1 MLPDGAHT
9 RENDWTIFMLNQD
22 YSFYQPPS
30 LYPATTHS
38 KNQFYPISLHNLS
51 SVRSIKT
58 PGFSKSNDDVLEMS
72 GNPCPGIS
80 YSVGNKDLLYC
91 INLVRTKYDSGA
103 KRGAVV
109 KAMAICSRLPH
120 FHIFKPVLLLA
131 LESYYRN
138 PSIEA
143 LNELYTSINSMD
155 TANIPQFNIFQK
167 SILRHSTDHSMIE
180 SISSLSLQAQINA
193 ISSPTAANDNK
204 NTNNVSEKSNNPFNI
219 NSYNPQT
226 KFSSSNP
233 TSNSWHSSEKYPNIL
248 SINDKAYN
256 NGQPITFENYT
267 SHGNDY
273 RFFPTKIVF
282 QDVNLSVRIPLTMYS
297 EEIGDTSLA
306 KLITKF
312 GGPLNNVIRTGHPHL
327 DIGNGLVHPISILI
341 NAVLTQKRII
351 FLGFNLPADEVASYV
366 VAAIV
371 IGSGGGNILHGLKH
385 RAFPYACL
393 PMIDKLLQVP
403 GFIAGVTNP
412 AFEDHPGWWDVLF
425 NVKTGKVII
434 SSNLISQKDSLVN
447 HKHDDSSRYSIDGA
461 SSLGHKYL
469 YKDLKVDKNF
479 FYDQEFINDL
489 YSAINNHMNEV
500 TIREKFENY
509 FRNFLVLVAIYE
521 QQAYKSSQLFFAPK
535 TPINSKINHDLL
547 GDVLSSD
554 QINFGYSD
562 EIYLSSSQAGNKDQ
576 SIGSS
581 MSSNSSSL
589 PSSSVINSNGSS
601 NGGETPSHYLIDN
614 TKLQKEIKMNIGRI
628 EGFIGTILYKNIKA
642 DIQQNQRQ
650 YPVVAIDVQT
660 IINRLRNGTNI
671 PQYEVIALYHL
682 LNAHINT
689 PAQIEMLLSF
699 LPLSSTGL
707 IPLVFGLY
715 HMDDTVR
722 FLAASLLAKI
732 EKHPVG
738 SKFVNCLNYFHKSI
752 NAIKWLETQD
762 PMLQLPP
769 PPLHLSPPRSLASI
783 ATKICP
789 SFFVFLKLYNLN
801 KNSILWS
808 GNWSSL

>member
-1 MLPDGAHT
+1 MGNVDFILVSEFDIDLGSTLKHEFPRPTGVDPSYLADCMLPDGAHT

-22 YSFYQPPS
+22 YSFYQPTS
-30 LYPATTHS
+30 LYPNTRQT
-38 KNQFYPISLHNLS
+38 KNQQYPISLHNLS
-51 SVRSIKT
+51 SLRSFKN
-58 PGFSKSNDDVLEMS
+58 PGLSKSNDDVLEMS
-72 GNPCPGIS
+72 GNPRPGIS
-80 YSVGNKDLLYC
+80 YSVENKDLIYC

-109 KAMAICSRLPH
+109 KAMAICTRLPH

-138 PSIEA
+138 PSTES
-143 LNELYTSINSMD
+143 LDELYTSINSMD
-155 TANIPQFNIFQK
+155 TARIPQFNIFQK
-167 SILRHSTDHSMIE
+167 SILRHSTDNSVLE
-180 SISSLSLQAQINA
+180 SISSLSPQTQNN
-193 ISSPTAANDNK
+193 PTAAPTASSDNK
-204 NTNNVSEKSNNPFNI
+204 HTDNVSENSNNPFNKS
-219 NSYNPQT
+219 SYNSQT
-226 KFSSSNP
+226 NFNNSNP
-233 TSNSWHSSEKYPNIL
+233 ISNSWHFSEKYPSVL
-248 SINDKAYN
+248 SISNKAYN
-256 NGQPITFENYT
+256 HSQLHTSDNYS

-273 RFFPTKIVF
+273 RFFPTKIIF

-393 PMIDKLLQVP
+393 PMLDKLLQVP

-412 AFEDHPGWWDVLF
+412 AFEDHPSWWDVLF
-425 NVKTGKVII
+425 NIKTGKVTI
-434 SSNLISQKDSLVN
+434 SSNLISQKDSLLN

-489 YSAINNHMNEV
+489 YSATSNHMNEI

-535 TPINSKINHDLL
+535 TPSNSKINHKLV

-562 EIYLSSSQAGNKDQ
+562 EIYLSSSHAGNKDN

-581 MSSNSSSL
+581 ISSNSSSQ
-589 PSSSVINSNGSS
+589 PGSSIINNTGSS

-642 DIQQNQRQ
+642 DIQQNQKQ
-650 YPVVAIDVQT
+650 FPVVAIDVQT

-671 PQYEVIALYHL
+671 PQHEVTALYHL
-682 LNAHINT
+682 LNAHIHT
-689 PAQIEMLLSF
+689 SAQIEMLLSF
-699 LPLSSTGL
+699 MPLSSTGL

-732 EKHPVG
+732 EKHPIG
-738 SKFVNCLNYFHKSI
+738 SKFINCLNYFHKCTFTTCMQQSVR
-752 NAIKWLETQD
+752 
-762 PMLQLPP
+762 
-769 PPLHLSPPRSLASI
+769 LH
-783 ATKICP
+783 
-789 SFFVFLKLYNLN
+789 
-801 KNSILWS
+801 
-808 GNWSSL
+808 